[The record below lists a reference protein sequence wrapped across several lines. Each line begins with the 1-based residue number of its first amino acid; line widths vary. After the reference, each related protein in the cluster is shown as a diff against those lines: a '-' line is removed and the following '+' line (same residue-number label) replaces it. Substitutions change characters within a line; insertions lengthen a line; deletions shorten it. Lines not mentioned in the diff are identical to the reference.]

1 MRGAAAGLCALALLA
16 ACAQVPA
23 PPVAGPGAAGPVAAA
38 PAPAPAPAIA
48 APGGPPRLPPTPEII
63 ALPGGNRIP
72 PPPGSRPPIATG
84 PAAAPQASEPA
95 GLPVTPMRGT
105 IPAPPGLPAPPAEAD
120 GCLIPRNAVTAEV
133 RANRPP
139 VLIDQPRA
147 ALTASFGAANARQVG
162 GFSHVAGAYRARN
175 MGPRM
180 RTHVATAPNGCLV
193 PTVQLDLVVERTIM
207 IAAEYPPGSCR
218 HRVALAHEWEHAA
231 IDDAMFAAFD
241 AWIAAPI
248 RLALAE
254 PGALRDTPQGLAER
268 LNARFQPA
276 ARAFAEAR
284 MRAQLSID
292 TPQEYRRLTAAC
304 PG

>member
-1 MRGAAAGLCALALLA
+1 MRAAGAGLCALALLA
-16 ACAQVPA
+16 ACAQVPTAPQPSPA
-23 PPVAGPGAAGPVAAA
+23 PPAAAQPPAPVA
-38 PAPAPAPAIA
+38 PAT
-48 APGGPPRLPPTPEII
+48 GGPPRLPPTPEII

-72 PPPGSRPPIATG
+72 PPPGARPPIATG
-84 PAAAPQASEPA
+84 PAPGA
-95 GLPVTPMRGT
+95 GAGGEALPVTPMRGV
-105 IPAPPGLPAPPAEAD
+105 IPPPPRLPDPPSEAD
-120 GCLIPRNAVTAEV
+120 GCLIPPAAVTAEV

-139 VLIDQPRA
+139 VLLDQPRA
-147 ALTASFGAANARQVG
+147 ALTAAFGATAAERLAG
-162 GFSHVAGAYRARN
+162 RFSHVAGAYRARN
-175 MGPRM
+175 AGPRM
-180 RTHVATAPNGCLV
+180 RTHVLAAANGCLV
-193 PTVQLDLVVERTIM
+193 PTVRLDLQVERTIM

-241 AWIAAPI
+241 AWIAAPL
-248 RLALAE
+248 RLVLAE

-276 ARAFAEAR
+276 VRAFAEAR

-292 TPQEYRRLTAAC
+292 TAEEYRRLTLAC